1 MSKKVTYTKNDLI
14 EIIHDKIFVPKD
26 KIKTMVDV
34 ILDSMNDIFNKKKSN
49 IRLEIRNFGV
59 FEIKPTKAKPKARNP
74 KTNEIVYVPPR
85 RKISFKPSKK
95 LSNKLKKEWNWLRFW
110 TR

>member
-1 MSKKVTYTKNDLI
+1 MSKKVNYTKNDLI

-95 LSNKLKKEWNWLRFW
+95 LSNKLKKEWNAK
-110 TR
+110 

>member
-1 MSKKVTYTKNDLI
+1 MPKKVTYTKNDLI

-95 LSNKLKKEWNWLRFW
+95 LSNKLKKEWN
-110 TR
+110 TK

>member
-1 MSKKVTYTKNDLI
+1 MPKKVTYTKNDLI

-34 ILDSMNDIFNKKKSN
+34 ILDSMNDIFNKRKSN

-95 LSNKLKKEWNWLRFW
+95 LSNKLKKEWNAK
-110 TR
+110 

>member
-1 MSKKVTYTKNDLI
+1 MSKKVNYTKNDLI

-34 ILDSMNDIFNKKKSN
+34 KLDSMNDIFNKKKSN

-95 LSNKLKKEWNWLRFW
+95 LSNKLKKEWNAK
-110 TR
+110 

>member
-95 LSNKLKKEWNWLRFW
+95 LSNKLKKEWN
-110 TR
+110 TK

>member
-1 MSKKVTYTKNDLI
+1 
-14 EIIHDKIFVPKD
+14 
-26 KIKTMVDV
+26 MVDV
-34 ILDSMNDIFNKKKSN
+34 MLDSMNDIFNKRKSN

-95 LSNKLKKEWNWLRFW
+95 LSSKLKKEWNAK
-110 TR
+110 

>member
-34 ILDSMNDIFNKKKSN
+34 ILDSMNDVFNKRKSN

-59 FEIKPTKAKPKARNP
+59 FEIKQTKEKPKARNP
-74 KTNEIVYVPPR
+74 KTNENVYVPPR

-95 LSNKLKKEWNWLRFW
+95 LSNKLKKEWNAK
-110 TR
+110 